1 MNKKFKIIKNM
12 LSYLILV
19 SETVDKNTQLK
30 DVREFFISMYKLLD
44 KQ

>member
-19 SETVDKNTQLK
+19 SETVDKKYTTK
-30 DVREFFISMYKLLD
+30 RCARIFY
-44 KQ
+44 